1 MSCLIRRS
9 VQFDYKLL
17 EDFVLTRENARQAF
31 KASTTVLAVIQGLAT
46 VAVTGL
52 GIAAATLDPPP
63 KVLNVLTAAL
73 GAVGTGV
80 VSLSKWRDYSGK
92 TTFNEEAMSFYQVG
106 VGNTQSLLSEHQVLP
121 QPATILMRACTA
133 ARGLEHPQKGSP
145 GVQYQSARTFLNRRK
160 YSNIRCGC
168 CTIYL

>member
-52 GIAAATLDPPP
+52 GIAAATLDHPP

-121 QPATILMRACTA
+121 QPAPILMRACTA